1 MSTDNVF
8 RIGGPSEPGK
18 HPTEPTRT
26 DSAEFR
32 RLLEQLEELSKSSQ
46 EKVVEDADDLR
57 DALRK
62 AEDDYISAMDLRRK
76 LEEAFRRSQ
85 S

>member
-1 MSTDNVF
+1 MSPDNII
-8 RIGGPSEPGK
+8 RIGGSKESGPSPS
-18 HPTEPTRT
+18 EPTRT

-32 RLLEQLEELSKSSQ
+32 RLLEKLEQLSKNSE

-62 AEDDYISAMDLRRK
+62 AEDDYMAAMDLRRK
-76 LEEAFRRSQ
+76 LEEAFRRNQ
-85 S
+85 P

>member
-8 RIGGPSEPGK
+8 RIGGPNEPSK
-18 HPTEPTRT
+18 PPTEATRT

-46 EKVVEDADDLR
+46 EKVVADADDLK

-62 AEDDYISAMDLRRK
+62 AEDDYLSAMDLRRK